1 MVRAVA
7 IWLLMTATAMAQGYV
22 DASVNL
28 HGGSGTIIVRGKA
41 TAYGLSAEHVCKKV
55 GKTFRFT
62 CSDGKT
68 VGVGTWVAKDK
79 KSDLAL
85 FSCLSKDTL
94 AASSVLRV
102 RPAGDVTGCGFP
114 GGKGPERLT
123 LKTEPAEQII
133 DKDGDR
139 IKVNKR
145 DAFAISKG
153 HFANGNSGGG
163 VFIDGSVV
171 SVMSHGRDDEM
182 AYGASHTDLLAFL
195 DKAQPDAEEPLIQQ
209 SRQWGDRDRTGQIL
223 SLWEAI
229 KALRPATGSAGPSGP
244 QGSAGPAGP
253 QGPAG
258 PPGATGTEADPVVI
272 QRMQKQLDDQR
283 KLIDKLM
290 AMPVRVQV
298 LDSKTGKVIAEQ
310 SYPFGTP
317 IKLILPTKARTR

>member
-1 MVRAVA
+1 
-7 IWLLMTATAMAQGYV
+7 
-22 DASVNL
+22 
-28 HGGSGTIIVRGKA
+28 
-41 TAYGLSAEHVCKKV
+41 
-55 GKTFRFT
+55 
-62 CSDGKT
+62 
-68 VGVGTWVAKDK
+68 VAKDK

-94 AASSVLRV
+94 AASSVLRT

-123 LKTEPAEQII
+123 LKVEESEQII

-139 IKVNKR
+139 IKVSKR

-182 AYGASHTDLLAFL
+182 AYGASHADLLAFL

-209 SRQWGDRDRTGQIL
+209 ARHWGDRDRTKQIL
-223 SLWEAI
+223 SIWEAI
-229 KALRPATGSAGPSGP
+229 KALRPAATGPV
-244 QGSAGPAGP
+244 GP

-272 QRMQKQLDDQR
+272 QKMQTQIDEQR

-298 LDSKTGKVIAEQ
+298 LDSTTGKVIAEQ

-317 IKLILPTKARTR
+317 IKLILPTTKARATR

>member
-7 IWLLMTATAMAQGYV
+7 IWLLLTATAMAQGYV

-28 HGGSGTIIVRGKA
+28 HGGSGTIIVRGPRH
-41 TAYGLSAEHVCKKV
+41 AYGLSAAHVCSKV
-55 GKTFRFT
+55 GKEVRFT
-62 CSDGKT
+62 CSDGKRW
-68 VGVGTWVAKDK
+68 GNGRWVAKNK
-79 KSDLAL
+79 RTDLAL
-85 FSCLSKDTL
+85 FTCWSKDTL
-94 AASSVLRV
+94 ASAPV
-102 RPAGDVTGCGFP
+102 RRSRPTGETTGCGFP

-123 LKTEPAEQII
+123 LKTEPAEQIT
-133 DKDGDR
+133 DKDGDE
-139 IKVNKR
+139 IKVAQSA
-145 DAFAISKG
+145 AFAISTG

-163 VFIDGSVV
+163 VFAGGSLI

-182 AYGASHTDLLAFL
+182 VYGASHADLMSFL
-195 DKAQPDAEEPLIQQ
+195 DESQPLAKEPLVEQAKG
-209 SRQWGDRDRTGQIL
+209 WGDRDRTGQIL

-229 KALRPATGSAGPSGP
+229 KALRPTAT
-244 QGSAGPAGP
+244 GPAGP

-258 PPGATGTEADPVVI
+258 PPGTTGTEADPVVI
-272 QRMQKQLDDQR
+272 QRMQKQIDDQR

-317 IKLILPTKARTR
+317 IKLILPTTKARATK

>member
-1 MVRAVA
+1 MMRTVA
-7 IWLLMTATAMAQGYV
+7 IWLVLTATAMAQGYV

-28 HGGSGTIIVRGKA
+28 HGGSGTIIVRGKI
-41 TAYGLSAEHVCKKV
+41 TAYGVSAGHVCPKV
-55 GKTFRFT
+55 GTVFRFT

-68 VGVGTWVAKDK
+68 VGVGTWVAKDRR
-79 KSDLAL
+79 SDLAL
-85 FSCLSKDTL
+85 FSCLSKDSL
-94 AASSVLRV
+94 AASPVLKT

-145 DAFAISKG
+145 DAFAISTG

-163 VFIDGSVV
+163 VFAGGSLI

-182 AYGASHTDLLAFL
+182 AYGASHADLLAFL
-195 DKAQPDAEEPLIQQ
+195 DKSQPDAGEPLIQQ
-209 SRQWGDRDRTGQIL
+209 ARHWGDRDRTKQIL
-223 SLWEAI
+223 SIWKVL
-229 KALRPATGSAGPSGP
+229 SGLT
-244 QGSAGPAGP
+244 QGSGPAGP

-272 QRMQKQLDDQR
+272 QKMQQQIDEQR

-298 LDSKTGKVIAEQ
+298 LDSTTGKVIAEQ

-317 IKLILPTKARTR
+317 IKLILPTTKARATR